1 MSDTVNNATIMIT
14 ADASGVE
21 AGLRKVDDATAKTG
35 KNLDNLESSAKK
47 TTAALEGVAS
57 TPGMETASD
66 GAGVA
71 AARMDK
77 ATKSMADSIQRTL
90 ATMNAGA
97 KGSAQYYEALANA
110 RGLNVNALRPYLE
123 QLDEMTKKS
132 ALAADAQRKLDD
144 STKFL
149 DSLRSRTEGIGKSAS
164 ELAALRAEQLGVSD
178 AAAEMIQKL
187 REQEQAGESSFG
199 SLKEKAADYKVA
211 ILAVASAAAAAAV
224 AGAVLINGSIDDLA
238 ALDDMAQK
246 TGSTV
251 ESLSKIQKL
260 ASVFGEDMG
269 GIDGALTKLSR
280 GMAGLDDDSNKVQ
293 KALKTLGVSS
303 RDAAG
308 ALRDPSVVLVDAAK
322 SLQNYSD
329 GAGKAALLTDLLSKS
344 GPDLLPF
351 LNDLAENYD
360 SVTGTSSAAA
370 SAAAAFQDQLG
381 FLGLEVKGFVTS
393 ATSDLLPALVDLTGA
408 FSDVNK
414 EQSALSKSDWSEWA
428 DLAGLGIAKAADA
441 ATILART
448 ISGIWNSIKAV
459 KADINL
465 AREVMTNANPFVAG
479 YKVWKGES
487 PSEDIKK
494 AMAARNKEVEDA
506 NKELQDLLA
515 RPTGQVEAA
524 FRARM
529 GARGAPAAKG
539 DDKPKPALP
548 PATSDK
554 DAKDAAKALEEYE
567 ALLDR
572 INGKSVGL
580 DPAFY
585 DNLAKL
591 YKGYQSGKQ
600 SLSEYVG
607 TVEKY
612 IGMQPFVKQAEDD
625 RLRALKE
632 VSDFQ
637 DSYSKGLEATSGIY
651 AKRAQ
656 DAEAEA
662 VRNED
667 LARTYG
673 MAKSAIEALEVARL
687 QEQLAQRSTL
697 GLTLDEIEN
706 LEKLIDLKQR
716 STAAVAAMEQVDA
729 AKKAAEEWKRAS
741 ESIEQSLTDALL
753 RGFESGKD
761 FGQNLVDTLKN
772 MFATLVLRPIIS
784 ATVNPLAASLTNT
797 LGLGGG
803 AAGASS
809 AAGGFASAA
818 SGVSNLYSMV
828 SGGATVAG
836 GLGTGFLG
844 SLAGGLN
851 GAGIGSGLTSA
862 LGMNIG
868 NGIASVVGTNVASGI
883 ATGLSGL
890 AAAAPW
896 VAGALAVYTI
906 GKKAFGRGPKEY
918 SGDQTLNG
926 SLGAGGF
933 SGTMDAAWVK
943 KGGWFRSDKEGVDK
957 NQVGAEVSAGLTSAY
972 DAIKASSADFADV
985 LGLNAASIASR
996 SQAIKIA
1003 LGKDDAA
1010 NQAAIAE
1017 FFVGVANTV
1026 AAELLPEIGKFQV
1039 KGEEASATLQR
1050 LAVNFSAVDQIL
1062 LMMGATSQVA
1072 FGAVG
1077 KDSIEA
1083 RERLVALAGGIE
1095 ALAEKTNFFND
1106 NFLSQAERVANAQGP
1121 LNEKLA
1127 SLGFAGI
1134 TTSEQ
1139 FKDAAQGLVK
1149 SGALAN
1155 EAGAKIYAE
1164 LLALGPQYK
1173 LVSDYLKEA
1182 SDTAAEAAA
1191 TLAGN
1196 KRGLEIQIMQLLGDK
1211 AGALAATRALELGEM
1226 DASLRPLR
1234 ERVYALEDEAA
1245 ALGTANSL
1253 LSIQAQ
1259 IYELTGNKA
1268 GAAAVLSQQ
1277 HINALAALDP
1287 ALRGATQN
1295 LWDLQAAAKATE
1307 QVKTAAAALMSGV
1320 DGAFSALQK
1329 VVERQKK
1336 ATQEEI
1342 DVRTKAVEKTRSLS
1356 EALRSTLDG
1365 LTVAGTEK
1373 NDRAAAQ
1380 AQIQAALAIAK
1391 ASGILPKADD
1401 LKNALSVIGKDSTGL
1416 FASQEDYL
1424 RDFYATKNGI
1434 TDLAAITDKS
1444 LSAEERSL
1452 KALEG
1457 QVKQYDD
1464 MLEREQE
1471 QIDVLKGIS
1480 TIGLSIEQAIQALH
1494 GAMGAAGANSYNSAT
1509 SQISDAY
1516 KSSLGRAPDA
1526 AGLSYWQDRAA
1537 GGISTEAIIGS
1548 IKGSPEA
1555 QIQALYKDV
1564 FGRPADSAGLSY
1576 WIDRLKGGISLG
1588 SIRDTFEESAE
1599 KKLRGFAVG
1608 TNYVPADM
1616 PAKIHEGE
1624 RIIPAA
1630 DNRELMRRLASPGEN
1645 SAVLVAAVERL
1656 TEENRGM
1663 RKDLND
1669 ALYAIAKNTMNTAS
1683 SLDDALNGD
1692 KPLAT
1697 KVIPA

>member
-21 AGLRKVDDATAKTG
+21 AGLRKVEDATAKTG
-35 KNLDNLESSAKK
+35 KSLDNLEASAKK

-57 TPGMETASD
+57 TPGMETAGD

-71 AARMDK
+71 AGRMDK

-90 ATMNAGA
+90 ATMNSGA

-110 RGLNVNALRPYLE
+110 RGLNVNALRPYLD

-187 REQEQAGESSFG
+187 REQEEAGESSFG
-199 SLKEKAADYKVA
+199 NLSSRAETAKVA
-211 ILAVASAAAAAAV
+211 LLAVAAAAAAAV
-224 AGAVLINGSIDDLA
+224 VAGAALINNAIGDMAD
-238 ALDDMAQK
+238 LDDMAQK
-246 TGSTV
+246 TGSSV

-269 GIDGALTKLSR
+269 GVDAALTKLSR

-303 RDAAG
+303 RDVAG
-308 ALRDPSVVLVDAAK
+308 NLRDPSIVLIEAAK
-322 SLQNYSD
+322 SLQKYND
-329 GAGKAALLTDLLSKS
+329 GAGKTALINDLISKS
-344 GPDLLPF
+344 GADLLPF
-351 LNDLAENYD
+351 LNDVAENYD
-360 SVTGTSSAAA
+360 NVSGTSNAAAAAA
-370 SAAAAFQDQLG
+370 SAFKDQMG
-381 FLGLEVKGFVTS
+381 FIGLEAKGF
-393 ATSDLLPALVDLTGA
+393 ATTVASGVLPTLVDLTGA
-408 FSDVNK
+408 FLDVNK
-414 EQSALSKSDWSEWA
+414 ETSTLVKADWAGWA
-428 DLAGLGIAKAADA
+428 DSAGLGIAKAADA
-441 ATILART
+441 AVILART
-448 ISGIWNSIKAV
+448 LSGVWNSVKAV
-459 KADINL
+459 TADVNFV
-465 AREVMTNANPFVAG
+465 RSVMANANPLAVG
-479 YKVWKGES
+479 YKLWKGES
-487 PSEDIKK
+487 PAEEIKK
-494 AMAARNKEVEDA
+494 ALAERNKAVEDA
-506 NKELQDLLA
+506 NKALEELLA
-515 RPTGQVEAA
+515 RPTGQYVEA
-524 FRARM
+524 FRARKD
-529 GARGAPAAKG
+529 GRDQPDEPAG
-539 DDKPKPALP
+539 DKPGTTLAGGG
-548 PATSDK
+548 D
-554 DAKDAAKALEEYE
+554 DAAKKAAAKKAAQEAEKAAKEYE
-567 ALLDR
+567 ALIDR
-572 INGKSVGL
+572 INGKVPEF
-580 DPAFY
+580 DKDY
-585 DNLAKL
+585 EQNLKSIAAG
-591 YKGYQSGKQ
+591 YKAGKM
-600 SLSEYVG
+600 SLAEYTD

-612 IGMQPFVKQAEDD
+612 NKQQPYALNAAKQLSE
-625 RLRALKE
+625 
-632 VSDFQ
+632 FQ
-637 DSYSKGLEATSGIY
+637 ESYSKGLEATSGIY

-662 VRNED
+662 ARNEE
-667 LARTYG
+667 LAKTYG
-673 MAKSAIEALEVARL
+673 MTKSAV
-687 QEQLAQRSTL
+687 EQLEIAELEAQLTQRATL
-697 GLTLDEIEN
+697 GLQLDQIES
-706 LEKLIDLKQR
+706 LEQLIDAKKR
-716 STAAVAAMEQVDA
+716 NASAVAAMEQVDA
-729 AKKAAEEWKRAS
+729 AKKGAEEWKRAAD
-741 ESIEQSLTDALL
+741 SIESSLTDALL
-753 RGFESGKD
+753 RGFESGSG
-761 FGQNLVDTLKN
+761 FGKNFVDTMKN
-772 MFATLVLRPIIS
+772 MFNTLVLRPVIS
-784 ATVNPLAASLTNT
+784 AIVNPVAGTVAGMMGNA
-797 LGLGGG
+797 GG
-803 AAGASS
+803 AVGSAGSS
-809 AAGGFASAA
+809 AAGSAL
-818 SGVSNLYSMV
+818 S
-828 SGGATVAG
+828 
-836 GLGTGFLG
+836 
-844 SLAGGLN
+844 
-851 GAGIGSGLTSA
+851 SGL
-862 LGMNIG
+862 
-868 NGIASVVGTNVASGI
+868 
-883 ATGLSGL
+883 GLSGAL
-890 AAAAPW
+890 GAIGAGSLQTAGAFLAGQIGLGSTLSAGAAAIGTGSMAGITAGLSSVIGVLGPIALGIG
-896 VAGALAVYTI
+896 VAV
-906 GKKAFGRGPKEY
+906 KAFSRGPKEY
-918 SGDQTLNG
+918 TGAQTLNG
-926 SLGAGGF
+926 ALGMGGF
-933 SGTMDAAWVK
+933 SGTLDAEWVK
-943 KGGWFRSDKEGVDK
+943 KGGWLRSDKEGFDKKSVDPK
-957 NQVGAEVSAGLTSAY
+957 LSAGLTSAY

-1003 LGKDDAA
+1003 LGKDETA

-1039 KGEEASATLQR
+1039 QGEQASATLQR

-1062 LMMGATSQVA
+1062 MVMGSTSLAA

-1095 ALAEKTNFFND
+1095 ALAEKTTFFND
-1106 NFLSQAERVANAQGP
+1106 NFLSQAERIANAQGP

-1182 SDTAAEAAA
+1182 SDTAAEAAV
-1191 TLAGN
+1191 TLAASILQE
-1196 KRGLEIQIMQLLGDK
+1196 RGQLQDELDSLTMTSVQLLTK
-1211 AGALAATRALELGEM
+1211 QR
-1226 DASLRPLR
+1226 
-1234 ERVYALEDEAA
+1234 
-1245 ALGTANSL
+1245 
-1253 LSIQAQ
+1253 
-1259 IYELTGNKA
+1259 
-1268 GAAAVLSQQ
+1268 
-1277 HINALAALDP
+1277 AALDESNR
-1287 ALRGATQN
+1287 ALFDQIQGFKQ
-1295 LWDLQAAAKATE
+1295 Q
-1307 QVKTAAAALMSGV
+1307 TAAAEAATAAAEAAIAAAAAAAQATRDTAASLMTGV
-1320 DGAFSALQK
+1320 DGAYSVLQR
-1329 VVERQKK
+1329 VVDRQKK
-1336 ATQEEI
+1336 AIQEEI
-1342 DVRTKAVEKTRSLS
+1342 SVRTASVQKIESLS
-1356 EALRSTLDG
+1356 QALRGSLDSMSVTG
-1365 LTVAGTEK
+1365 FEVQ
-1373 NDRAAAQ
+1373 DRQAAQ
-1380 AQIQAALAIAK
+1380 AQIQTALAIAK
-1391 ASGILPKADD
+1391 ASGVLPSADD
-1401 LKNALSVIGKDSTGL
+1401 LKSALSVLGKDSSGQFST
-1416 FASQEDYL
+1416 QEDYL

-1434 TDLAAITDKS
+1434 TDLATITDKT

-1457 QVKQYDD
+1457 QVKRYDD

-1494 GAMGAAGANSYNSAT
+1494 GAMGAAGANPYNSAT

-1608 TNYVPADM
+1608 TNYVPVDM
-1616 PAKIHEGE
+1616 PAQIHQGE

-1683 SLDDALNGD
+1683 SLDDALNGE

-1697 KVIPA
+1697 KVIA